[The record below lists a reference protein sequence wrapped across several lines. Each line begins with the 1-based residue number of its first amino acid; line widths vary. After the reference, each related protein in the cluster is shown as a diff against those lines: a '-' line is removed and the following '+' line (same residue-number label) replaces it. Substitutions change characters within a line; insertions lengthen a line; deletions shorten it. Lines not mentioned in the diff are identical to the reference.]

1 MLTTDKIDAFDV
13 QPSGELVVMASGNKI
28 YLFSQKD
35 NKSTQILEMNYK
47 AGVVFIHPTERFDF
61 NINSTLL
68 N

>member
-1 MLTTDKIDAFDV
+1 MLKTDKIDAFDV
-13 QPSGELVVMASGNKI
+13 QPSGELVVMTSGNKM

-35 NKSTQILEMNYK
+35 NKATEILEMNFK

-61 NINSTLL
+61 NINTTLL